1 MFPGIIARSIMCI
14 DYLRL
19 KETLED
25 FSSSESVGYLH
36 LDIMDGE
43 FVSNYTLGVDFCKQL
58 RKISSIP
65 LDIHLMVNRPD
76 LKLEWFDI
84 QKDEIVS
91 VHYESTP
98 HVFRALQMIKSY
110 GAKAF
115 VALNPGTPI
124 CVIENLLP
132 ILDGVLIMT
141 VNPGFS
147 GQMMVEGALEK
158 ISSLRRYLD
167 EKGYGNVHIEVDG
180 QVGFELSG
188 KMREAGADIFA
199 SGTSGVYRK
208 GQTIKDNLDTME
220 MLIK

>member
-1 MFPGIIARSIMCI
+1 M
-14 DYLRL
+14 
-19 KETLED
+19 
-25 FSSSESVGYLH
+25 GYLH

-158 ISSLRRYLD
+158 ISSFRR
-167 EKGYGNVHIEVDG
+167 
-180 QVGFELSG
+180 
-188 KMREAGADIFA
+188 
-199 SGTSGVYRK
+199 
-208 GQTIKDNLDTME
+208 
-220 MLIK
+220 